1 MEDGNNGLILHVGK
15 HVSYEESPPEL
26 DESQKLAKKVSWRKR
41 IERIRCVVAPMVDQ
55 SELAFRMMLR
65 KHGAHLCF
73 SPMIH
78 AHLFVTDS
86 TYRRTALS
94 TCLDDRPLI
103 VQFCANDPVT
113 LLTACQLVENFCD
126 GVDLN
131 LGCPQLIAKRG
142 HYGAYLQEDLKL
154 ICEMIALLHSRL
166 RLPLSCKIRIL
177 QNINETVAALVKA
190 GACMLTVHGR
200 TREQRGPN
208 TGLAD
213 WCAMRAVV
221 NAVDVPVLAN
231 GNIQLPGDVDRCL
244 EITGANAIMSAEGIL
259 SNPYLFEKR
268 HEVNW
273 IVARE
278 YLDFAE
284 RYEST
289 ISAVRAHLFRICHH
303 SLLEYSDLRERL
315 SYVCSMK
322 DFRQIVDDLEE
333 RVFQSAI
340 GLATPP
346 ALMPHWIC
354 KPYYRPMRDDSTV
367 SESLYRERRRAE
379 LDALAQKTGLSKR
392 QLRKREKRKIE
403 GRKEQCK
410 IQTYSKCLRCDL
422 PASQGCTFVYCRNC
436 CRFRAAA
443 ERKDCKTSL
452 YLCSNNSD
460 NIADEIF
467 VIGCH
472 PFKIS
477 AHNFHF
483 TTKIPWCYRER
494 DGTAAMAATL
504 ISEIMGL

>member
-1 MEDGNNGLILHVGK
+1 MENGSNGSIVHVGK
-15 HVSYEESPPEL
+15 YVNCEGNPPEL
-26 DESQKLAKKVSWRKR
+26 SDSLKMAKKASWRKR
-41 IERIRCVVAPMVDQ
+41 IEGIRCVVAPMVDQ

-78 AHLFVTDS
+78 AHLFVTDA
-86 TYRRTALS
+86 TYRHTALS

-103 VQFCANDPVT
+103 VQFCANNPVT
-113 LLTACQLVENFCD
+113 LLTACQLVESLCD

-154 ICEMIALLHSRL
+154 ICEMVTLLHSRL

-177 QNINETVAALVKA
+177 QDINETIAYARALVKA

-213 WCAMRAVV
+213 WYAMRAVV
-221 NAVDVPVLAN
+221 NAVDVPVLVN

-244 EITGANAIMSAEGIL
+244 EMTGASAVMSAE
-259 SNPYLFEKR
+259 
-268 HEVNW
+268 
-273 IVARE
+273 
-278 YLDFAE
+278 E

-315 SYVCSMK
+315 SYVCSIK
-322 DFRQIVDDLEE
+322 EFRQILDHLER
-333 RVFQSAI
+333 RVFQLVSSSGLEFIEVKAKA
-340 GLATPP
+340 LATSPTS
-346 ALMPHWIC
+346 MPHWIC
-354 KPYYRPMRDDSTV
+354 KPYYRPVRNDSSV
-367 SESLYRERRRAE
+367 SDSLYRERRRAE

-403 GRKEQCK
+403 DRKEQCK
-410 IQTYSKCLRCDL
+410 NQAYSKCLRCNL
-422 PASQGCTFVYCRNC
+422 PASQDCTFVYCRNC
-436 CRFRAAA
+436 CRFKAAT
-443 ERKDCKTSL
+443 ERKDCKT
-452 YLCSNNSD
+452 
-460 NIADEIF
+460 
-467 VIGCH
+467 
-472 PFKIS
+472 
-477 AHNFHF
+477 HNFHF
-483 TTKIPWCYRER
+483 ATKIPWCYREH
-494 DGTAAMAATL
+494 DGTTTIVTTL
-504 ISEIMGL
+504 ISGIMGL

>member
-1 MEDGNNGLILHVGK
+1 MENGSNGSIVHVGK
-15 HVSYEESPPEL
+15 YVNCEGNPPEL
-26 DESQKLAKKVSWRKR
+26 SDSLKIAKKASWRKR
-41 IERIRCVVAPMVDQ
+41 IEGIRCVVAPMVDQ

-78 AHLFVTDS
+78 AHLFVTDA
-86 TYRRTALS
+86 TYRHTALS

-103 VQFCANDPVT
+103 VQFCANNPVT
-113 LLTACQLVENFCD
+113 LLTACQLVESLCD

-154 ICEMIALLHSRL
+154 ICEMVTLLHSRL

-177 QNINETVAALVKA
+177 QDINETIAYARALVKA

-213 WCAMRAVV
+213 WYAMRAVV
-221 NAVDVPVLAN
+221 NAVDVPVLVN

-244 EITGANAIMSAEGIL
+244 EMTGASAVMSAEGIL

-315 SYVCSMK
+315 SYVCSIK
-322 DFRQIVDDLEE
+322 EFRQILDHLER
-333 RVFQSAI
+333 RVFQLVSSSGLEFIEVKAKA
-340 GLATPP
+340 LATSPTS
-346 ALMPHWIC
+346 MPHWIC
-354 KPYYRPMRDDSTV
+354 KPYYRPVRNDSSV
-367 SESLYRERRRAE
+367 SDSLYRERRRAE

-403 GRKEQCK
+403 DRKEQCK
-410 IQTYSKCLRCDL
+410 NQAYSKCLRCNL
-422 PASQGCTFVYCRNC
+422 PASQDCTFVYCRNC
-436 CRFRAAA
+436 CRFKAAT
-443 ERKDCKTSL
+443 ERKDCKT
-452 YLCSNNSD
+452 
-460 NIADEIF
+460 
-467 VIGCH
+467 
-472 PFKIS
+472 
-477 AHNFHF
+477 HNFHF
-483 TTKIPWCYRER
+483 ATKIPWCYREH
-494 DGTAAMAATL
+494 DGTTTIVTTL
-504 ISEIMGL
+504 ISGIMGL

>member
-1 MEDGNNGLILHVGK
+1 MEDGNNECVLHVGK
-15 HVSYEESPPEL
+15 HVTYEGNLPEL
-26 DESQKLAKKVSWRKR
+26 DDSQKLAKKASWQKR
-41 IERIRCVVAPMVDQ
+41 IEGIRCVVAPMVDQ

-78 AHLFVTDS
+78 AQLFVTDA
-86 TYRRTALS
+86 TYRRMALS

-113 LLTACQLVENFCD
+113 LLTACQLVGNFCD

-154 ICEMIALLHSRL
+154 ICEMVALLHSHL

-177 QNINETVAALVKA
+177 QDINETVAYARALVKA

-213 WCAMRAVV
+213 WYAMRAVV

-244 EITGANAIMSAEGIL
+244 EITGASAIMSAEGIL

-273 IVARE
+273 TAARE
-278 YLDFAE
+278 YLDFAK

-289 ISAVRAHLFRICHH
+289 VSAVRAHLFRICHH

-322 DFRQIVDDLEE
+322 DFHQIVDDLEE
-333 RVFQSAI
+333 RVFQSVSSAKLEFAEVKAVA
-340 GLATPP
+340 LATSP

-354 KPYYRPMRDDSTV
+354 KPYYRPIRDDSSV
-367 SESLYRERRRAE
+367 SDSLYRERRRAE

-403 GRKEQCK
+403 DRKEQCK
-410 IQTYSKCLRCDL
+410 VQAYSKCLRCDL
-422 PASQGCTFVYCRNC
+422 PASQGCTFVYCKNC
-436 CRFRAAA
+436 CRFRAAT
-443 ERKDCKTSL
+443 ERKDCKT
-452 YLCSNNSD
+452 
-460 NIADEIF
+460 
-467 VIGCH
+467 
-472 PFKIS
+472 
-477 AHNFHF
+477 HNFHF

-494 DGTAAMAATL
+494 NGTAAVAT
-504 ISEIMGL
+504 S